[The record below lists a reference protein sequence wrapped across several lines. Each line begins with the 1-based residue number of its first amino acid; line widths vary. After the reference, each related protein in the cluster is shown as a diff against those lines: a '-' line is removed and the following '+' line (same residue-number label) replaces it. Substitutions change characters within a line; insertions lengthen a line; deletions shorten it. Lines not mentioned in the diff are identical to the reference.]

1 MSIDKIPVGQGDR
14 LKNVRINIAGK
25 TQKEFAR
32 ELGVSLAAYQ
42 NYEQDKRKFQLY
54 HIVLLQQLY
63 HIDPAYIP
71 TGLNAPNPA
80 TTIGTRAESTT
91 VPVLKKLYN
100 HGSVSELIQKHNI
113 GDQMIFKK
121 ASTDA
126 FAFPVDSDSMDG
138 GSKPIKKG
146 DYILIEPRMELL
158 SGDIALILLAD
169 GSVVLRQYE
178 EQGENV
184 KLTEAKTGTANLIP
198 KQMITAAYVVRGRTQ
213 TDYWR

>member
-1 MSIDKIPVGQGDR
+1 MSVEKVPVGQGER
-14 LKNVRINIAGK
+14 LKNVRMNIAGK
-25 TQKEFAR
+25 TQREFAK

-42 NYEQDKRKFQLY
+42 TYEQDRRKFHL
-54 HIVLLQQLY
+54 VLVMLLQQKY
-63 HIDPAYIP
+63 RIDPAYIA

-80 TTIGTRAESTT
+80 AVLSDRAESTT

-100 HGSVSELIQKHNI
+100 HGSISELIQKHNI
-113 GDQMIFKK
+113 GEHMIFKK

-178 EQGENV
+178 EQGENI
-184 KLTEAKTGTANLIP
+184 KLTEAKTGSISLIP